1 MEKMIWKSDKYLE
14 IKGDCKVNNKRLSA
28 NMLLLLTAAIWGFA
42 FVAQRI
48 GSQYVG
54 AFTFNGIR
62 FALGSISLIPL
73 IIYFNR
79 RNKSK
84 GSSNNNVYVNS
95 KRTILYGALVGIAL
109 YAGST
114 LQQVGIIYTT
124 AGKAS
129 FITGLYI
136 VLVPIAGIFLKHKT
150 GRNAWLG
157 VLFAIV
163 GLYLLSVN
171 DNFSIG
177 YGDLLEVI
185 GAVFWTM
192 HILII
197 DYFSNK
203 MDALILSCIQ
213 FATCSILSL
222 VTALI
227 FEKITIISIS
237 NALVPILY
245 GGLLSVGVAY
255 TLQVVAQKNAKP
267 SHVALILSM
276 ESVFGAVGGAVFLG
290 ETMSSRGYMG
300 CILIFTGILVS
311 QIKFSPKQA

>member
-1 MEKMIWKSDKYLE
+1 MIWKSDKYLE